1 MRRRRSALARAG
13 LLATV
18 LLVTAACGEPGSSGG
33 TAPEP
38 DATTATDDADAGG
51 ELEECAPVAGDSLV
65 VLDDDQGLQ
74 TVDNIIPAVNAAAV
88 EGDDA
93 LLGVLDEVSAALDT
107 EILIGLNRAV
117 DVERR
122 TSSEVAAEFLAEQG
136 LDQQDQVGQGQGVV
150 VGAGNF
156 SESAT
161 LAELYAGALRAAGY
175 DASTQTIGNRETYLP
190 ALLAGELT
198 VIPEYVGTLT
208 EFLND
213 QVNGT
218 DADAVASSDLD
229 ATVEALTGLGEE
241 VGLVFGTPSDAQDQN
256 AFAVTTAFAEEY
268 GVSTL
273 SELAETCGGI
283 VLGGPPECPERPFCQ
298 PGLEDVYGL
307 DVAEFVSLDPGG
319 PLTKAALQQGEVA
332 LGLVFSSDAALATE

>member
-1 MRRRRSALARAG
+1 MRRRRSALAPVG

-18 LLVTAACGEPGSSGG
+18 LLVTAACGDPGSSGAA
-33 TAPEP
+33 APEP
-38 DATTATDDADAGG
+38 AETAATDDGAGG
-51 ELEECAPVAGDSLV
+51 DLQACAPVAGDALV

-93 LLGVLDEVSAALDT
+93 VLGILDEVSAALDT
-107 EILIGLNRAV
+107 DLLIGLNRAV

-136 LDQQDQVGQGQGVV
+136 LDAQDQVGEGRAVV

-161 LAELYAGALRAAGY
+161 LAELYAGALDAAGY

-213 QVNGT
+213 QVNGA
-218 DADAVASSDLD
+218 DAEAVASSDLD

-241 VGLVFGTPSDAQDQN
+241 VGLVFGTPSAAQDQN

-273 SELAETCGGI
+273 SELAETCGEV

-298 PGLEDVYGL
+298 PGLEEVYGL
-307 DVAEFVSLDPGG
+307 DVADFVSLDAGG

>member
-1 MRRRRSALARAG
+1 MRRRRSALAPVG

-18 LLVTAACGEPGSSGG
+18 LLVTAACGDPGSSGA
-33 TAPEP
+33 APEP
-38 DATTATDDADAGG
+38 AETTSTDDDAGG
-51 ELEECAPVAGDSLV
+51 DLQACAPVAGDELV

-74 TVDNIIPAVNAAAV
+74 TVDNIIPAVNAAAI

-93 LLGVLDEVSAALDT
+93 FLAVLDEVSAALDT
-107 EILIGLNRAV
+107 ELLIGLNRAV

-136 LDQQDQVGQGQGVV
+136 LDEQDQVGEGRAVV

-161 LAELYAGALRAAGY
+161 LAELYAGALDAAGY

-213 QVNGT
+213 QVNG
-218 DADAVASSDLD
+218 ADAEALASSDLD

-241 VGLVFGTPSDAQDQN
+241 VGLVFGTPSAAQDQN

-273 SELAETCGGI
+273 SELAETCGEI

-298 PGLEDVYGL
+298 PGLEEVYGL
-307 DVAEFVSLDPGG
+307 DVADFVSLDAGG

>member
-1 MRRRRSALARAG
+1 MRRRRSALAPVG

-18 LLVTAACGEPGSSGG
+18 LLVTAACGDPGSSG
-33 TAPEP
+33 TAAPEP
-38 DATTATDDADAGG
+38 AETTTSDDGAGG
-51 ELEECAPVAGDSLV
+51 DLQACEPIAGDALV

-74 TVDNIIPAVNAAAV
+74 TVDNIIPAVNATAV
-88 EGDDA
+88 EGDEA
-93 LLGVLDEVSAALDT
+93 FLGLLDEVSAALDT
-107 EILIGLNRAV
+107 ELLIGLNRAV

-136 LDQQDQVGQGQGVV
+136 LDQQDQVGEGRAVV

-161 LAELYAGALRAAGY
+161 LAELYAGVLSAAGY

-213 QVNGT
+213 QVNGA
-218 DADAVASSDLD
+218 DADALASSDLD
-229 ATVEALTGLGEE
+229 ATVEALTGLGEQT
-241 VGLVFGTPSDAQDQN
+241 GLVFGTASAAQDQN

-273 SELAETCGGI
+273 SELAETCGEL

-298 PGLEDVYGL
+298 PGLEDVYAL
-307 DVAEFVSLDPGG
+307 DVADFVSLDAGG

>member
-1 MRRRRSALARAG
+1 MRRRRSALAPVG

-18 LLVTAACGEPGSSGG
+18 LMVTAACGDPGSSGT

-38 DATTATDDADAGG
+38 AETTTTDDGAAGD
-51 ELEECAPVAGDSLV
+51 LQACAPVAGDALV

-88 EGDDA
+88 EGDEA
-93 LLGVLDEVSAALDT
+93 FLGILDEVSAALDT
-107 EILIGLNRAV
+107 DLLIGLNRAV

-136 LDQQDQVGQGQGVV
+136 LDQQDQVGEGRAVV

-161 LAELYAGALRAAGY
+161 LAELYAGALDAAGY

-198 VIPEYVGTLT
+198 VVPEYVGTLT

-213 QVNGT
+213 TENGA
-218 DADAVASSDLD
+218 DADALASSDLD
-229 ATVEALTGLGEE
+229 ATTEALTGLGEE
-241 VGLVFGTPSDAQDQN
+241 VGLVFGTPSPAQDQN
-256 AFAVTTAFAEEY
+256 AFAVTTAFADEY

-273 SELAETCGGI
+273 SVLAQTCGEL

-307 DVAEFVSLDPGG
+307 DIAQFVSLDPGG
-319 PLTKAALQQGEVA
+319 PLTKAALQQGEIA

>member
-1 MRRRRSALARAG
+1 MRRRRSALAPVG

-18 LLVTAACGEPGSSGG
+18 LLVTAACGDPGSSGA
-33 TAPEP
+33 APEP
-38 DATTATDDADAGG
+38 AGTTSTDDDAGG
-51 ELEECAPVAGDSLV
+51 DLQACAPVAGDALV

-74 TVDNIIPAVNAAAV
+74 TVDNIIPAVNAAAI

-93 LLGVLDEVSAALDT
+93 FLAVLDEVSAALDT
-107 EILIGLNRAV
+107 ELLIGLNRAV

-136 LDQQDQVGQGQGVV
+136 LDEQDQVGEGRAVV

-161 LAELYAGALRAAGY
+161 LAELYAGALDAAGY

-213 QVNGT
+213 QVNG
-218 DADAVASSDLD
+218 ADAEALASSDLD

-241 VGLVFGTPSDAQDQN
+241 VGLVLGTPSSAQDQN

-273 SELAETCGGI
+273 SELAETCGEI
-283 VLGGPPECPERPFCQ
+283 ALGGPPECPERPFCQ
-298 PGLEDVYGL
+298 PGLEEVYGL
-307 DVAEFVSLDPGG
+307 DVADFVSLDAGG